1 MIKIRLI
8 TVSLFL
14 FEYINDN
21 FLAIL
26 FSKNIPECALTV
38 IPFVLE
44 RSVFLR
50 CSRMDIDVD
59 PILLIDGD
67 IPALVT

>member
-1 MIKIRLI
+1 M
-8 TVSLFL
+8 VSLFL

-26 FSKNIPECALTV
+26 FFKNIPECALTV

-44 RSVFLR
+44 RPVFLQ

-59 PILLIDGD
+59 PTFLTDGD
-67 IPALVT
+67 TPALVT